1 MPRAT
6 LFSFAVTIFLSG
18 PTGSELRLFKNLSQS
33 VSQSVRRRL
42 TKLRFCEFFVF
53 TLSSFSSVFMDCYCI
68 YGLSVSR

>member
-1 MPRAT
+1 MLVQEP
-6 LFSFAVTIFLSG
+6 S
-18 PTGSELRLFKNLSQS
+18 S

-42 TKLRFCEFFVF
+42 TKLRFHEFFVF